1 MLCLAASRGRTRF
14 TQFSKELSYDRLEA
28 SNTVRHGNKTTRFVS
43 GLPAGGAVHQHMGR
57 VQTIGERWSSNEPPK
72 RLAEFTQ
79 LPLLRGT

>member
-1 MLCLAASRGRTRF
+1 MLSRFPGSNQVHTVR
-14 TQFSKELSYDRLEA
+14 KELSYDNPRLEA

-43 GLPAGGAVHQHMGR
+43 GLPAGGAVDQHMDR

-72 RLAEFTQ
+72 RLPEFRQ